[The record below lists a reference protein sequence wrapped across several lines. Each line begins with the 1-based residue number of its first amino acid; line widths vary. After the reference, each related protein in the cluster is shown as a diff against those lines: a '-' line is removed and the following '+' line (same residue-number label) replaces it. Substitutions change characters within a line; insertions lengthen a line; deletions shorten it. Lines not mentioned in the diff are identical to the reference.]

1 MLSRVKHEVEQHL
14 QAVKNHL
21 QQLDATRKSLRA
33 KINSFSHNLGLD
45 AQNFKVR
52 GGEAYVCLRVD
63 GKELKHVFLSQLYD
77 GPLAVRSEAVSRQR
91 QYASGHPLPRTR
103 TEDEAAGRWGQVD

>member
-14 QAVKNHL
+14 QAVKSHL

-52 GGEAYVCLRVD
+52 GGD
-63 GKELKHVFLSQLYD
+63 
-77 GPLAVRSEAVSRQR
+77 VR
-91 QYASGHPLPRTR
+91 G
-103 TEDEAAGRWGQVD
+103 

>member
-1 MLSRVKHEVEQHL
+1 MLSSVKHEVEQHL

-52 GGEAYVCLRVD
+52 GGEAYVC
-63 GKELKHVFLSQLYD
+63 
-77 GPLAVRSEAVSRQR
+77 
-91 QYASGHPLPRTR
+91 
-103 TEDEAAGRWGQVD
+103 

>member
-63 GKELKHVFLSQLYD
+63 RKEAYTHI
-77 GPLAVRSEAVSRQR
+77 PLPAVRWSLGSAIRSSEQTAAVRQWAPPSQNKDR
-91 QYASGHPLPRTR
+91 R
-103 TEDEAAGRWGQVD
+103 